1 MNKHVAA
8 ATLLCLAAAPQAVAG
23 CLSYGDRLTLTGK
36 LIRQTFPGPPN
47 FESIKDGDKP
57 ETGWYLILNRPLCMA
72 SGESPL
78 TEAPQAAVR
87 RVQLILTAEQ
97 YQTERG
103 RLDQRVTV
111 TGEPWSEH
119 TGHHH
124 APVLLSGVEF
134 Q

>member
-1 MNKHVAA
+1 MKKCLAA
-8 ATLLCLAAAPQAVAG
+8 AILLCLAAAPQAVAG
-23 CLSYGDRLTLTGK
+23 CLGYDGRLTLTGK

-47 FESIKDGDKP
+47 FESIKDGDEP
-57 ETGWYLILNRPLCMA
+57 ETGWYLILKRPLCMA
-72 SGESPL
+72 AGKSPL

-111 TGEPWSEH
+111 TGEPWSAH